1 MEVFQS
7 ELESQTTVQPTS
19 VNVTNLTFIPS
30 RKPLKK
36 YLEYVRYEL
45 TLVNMA
51 WLLPFYKGEHRK
63 MLLMGAPLRNVSFR
77 AISGELTAIIGDEM
91 ERREVVELMTGRKKS
106 GTFDGSISLCGENID
121 SKSYY
126 YDHIAF
132 VQKVYVQYCF
142 VDFSLTDLFL
152 RLLVETSVH
161 TRSNIHGHDH
171 IRR

>member
-1 MEVFQS
+1 MEVFHS

-19 VNVTNLTFIPS
+19 VNVANLTFVPS

-106 GTFDGSISLCGENID
+106 GTFDGSISLCGENIH

-132 VQKVYVQYCF
+132 VQKVYVQYC
-142 VDFSLTDLFL
+142 
-152 RLLVETSVH
+152 
-161 TRSNIHGHDH
+161 
-171 IRR
+171 